1 MKKDNVSLRTTI
13 NERAP
18 HAPSLRGLPSE
29 ARLGECPIVKRE
41 QLQHNYVTPSTA
53 SRSPSLKEGGR
64 HQISMFIT
72 MAVVIVL
79 LLSCVVPVFAADGNV
94 TYSGD
99 AGKFI
104 FVPGSAYSPAD
115 LFPNFKDVM
124 PGDSIV
130 QPITVKNDASNK
142 VKVKIYM
149 RSLGAHADSEEFLS
163 RLRLRVEKSEDN
175 TMAYMFDAAASETA
189 QLTDWVCLGT
199 LYSGG
204 EVNLNVSLD
213 VPVELDNAYQ
223 KQIGCLDWEF
233 MIQEYEIDPDD
244 PEPPKTGDDARI
256 FLWTGLML
264 VSLCAML
271 LLLFTWKR
279 KEKDEK

>member
-1 MKKDNVSLRTTI
+1 MPPAGLQNKGGTDMKKS
-13 NERAP
+13 
-18 HAPSLRGLPSE
+18 
-29 ARLGECPIVKRE
+29 IVF
-41 QLQHNYVTPSTA
+41 LC
-53 SRSPSLKEGGR
+53 
-64 HQISMFIT
+64 IC
-72 MAVVIVL
+72 VL
-79 LLSCVVPVFAADGNV
+79 LLSCVMPVFAADGNV

-104 FVPGSAYSPAD
+104 FAPGSEYSPTD

-124 PGDSIV
+124 PGDSIT

-149 RSLGAHADSEEFLS
+149 RSLGAHEDSVEFLS
-163 RLRLRVEKSEDN
+163 QLRLRVEKSEEN

-204 EVNLNVSLD
+204 EVNLNVILD

-223 KQIGCLDWEF
+223 QQIGYLDWEF
-233 MIQEYEIDPDD
+233 MIEEYEIEPTD
-244 PEPPKTGDDARI
+244 PEPPKTGDDFQI
-256 FLWTGLML
+256 WIWLGLML
-264 VSLCAML
+264 MSLLAL
-271 LLLFTWKR
+271 VILILAWKQGD
-279 KEKDEK
+279 KKKQ